1 MSEAAAVQ
9 EAAAR
14 DRRQTLLGIVA
25 IVIGT
30 IVVGIVGTFL
40 PNYWLN
46 LLILIAFWAYLGQ
59 CWNIMGGYAGQFSF
73 GHAAFFGLGAYTST
87 VLSVDF
93 GINPWI
99 GMIVGAFLSL
109 LLGLAIGKVSFRYRL
124 KGPFFALT
132 TLAVAESMRV
142 LFTNLEVVG
151 GALGIIIPLND
162 GGLIEFQFT
171 ERLPYLY
178 IILTM
183 LALLT
188 AAVLVGSRRRF
199 GYYLRAIR
207 EDEEAAGSLGVDYD
221 RYKLLAV
228 GASAFV
234 TALGGTFYAQYLL
247 FIEPGLVFGTGI
259 SIEMVIRPLLGG
271 LGTVLGPI
279 LGSAVLTPISEV
291 TRTVLRGMNGADLV
305 LFGLILIIVIVYL
318 PQGIVGWWDMRRLRK
333 RFRTADHETPATEAA
348 A

>member
-1 MSEAAAVQ
+1 MSGQTALG

-14 DRRQTLLGIVA
+14 DRRQILLGIGGIIAGSVA
-25 IVIGT
+25 
-30 IVVGIVGTFL
+30 VGVVGTFL

-46 LLILIAFWAYLGQ
+46 LVILIVFWAYLGQ

-87 VLSVDF
+87 VLSVQL
-93 GINPWI
+93 GINPWL
-99 GMIVGAFLSL
+99 GMLVGGLVSLGLGLIVGK
-109 LLGLAIGKVSFRYRL
+109 ISFRYGL
-124 KGPFFALT
+124 KGPYFALT

-142 LFTNLEVVG
+142 LFTNLTPFG
-151 GALGIIIPLND
+151 GALGIIIPLS
-162 GGLIEFQFT
+162 GGGIVEFQFT

-183 LALLT
+183 LAILT
-188 AAVLVGSRRRF
+188 AIVLIGSRRRF
-199 GYYLRAIR
+199 GYFLRAIR

-247 FIEPGLVFGTGI
+247 FIEPGLVFGTPI

-279 LGSAVLTPISEV
+279 LGSALLTPISEF
-291 TRTVLRGMNGADLV
+291 TRTILRGMNGADLV
-305 LFGLILIIVIVYL
+305 LFGLVLILVITYL
-318 PQGIVGWWDMRRLRK
+318 PRGIVGWWDLRRLRK
-333 RFRTADHETPATEAA
+333 RFSDKSPDASTEEASA
-348 A
+348 